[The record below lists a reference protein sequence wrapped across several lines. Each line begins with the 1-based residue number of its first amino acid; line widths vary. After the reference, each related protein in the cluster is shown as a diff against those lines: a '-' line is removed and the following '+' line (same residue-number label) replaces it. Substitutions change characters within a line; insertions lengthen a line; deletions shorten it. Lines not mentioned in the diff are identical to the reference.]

1 MKEEILERTYEK
13 GMREKER
20 EKNKRETM
28 RE

>member
-1 MKEEILERTYEK
+1 MKEELSERTYDK